1 MSIRR
6 VFSRILFLGGA
17 LLLAEGS
24 FAVFPF
30 LFPTAGEIE
39 VNAAAPLAMPN
50 THFEPGSY
58 LFRLSFP
65 RQNAAFNVVEGTTRQ
80 SLRKGPGHLLGSS
93 MPGNAGNSVIAG
105 HRDTHFRV
113 LKDVAVGDQIRVDV
127 GGEFYLY
134 RIVDTRIVPP
144 SDTSA
149 LHASRDR
156 MLTLITCY
164 PFYFIGPAPERF
176 VVRAMPVER

>member
-17 LLLAEGS
+17 LLFVEGS
-24 FAVFPF
+24 FSVFPF

-39 VNAAAPLAMPN
+39 VSAAAPAATSS

-65 RQNAAFNVVEGTTRQ
+65 RHNATFNVVEGTTRQ
-80 SLRKGPGHLLGSS
+80 SLRKGPGHLQGSS
-93 MPGNAGNSVIAG
+93 MPGNAGNAVIAG
-105 HRDTHFRV
+105 HRDTHFRM
-113 LKDVAVGDQIRVDV
+113 LKDVTVGDEIQIDV
-127 GGEFYLY
+127 NGERFLY

-144 SDTSA
+144 TDTSA
-149 LHASRDR
+149 VHSSRER
-156 MLTLITCY
+156 MLTLVTCY